1 MEPVYLIGA
10 LVAIVYIIFD
20 ISRFEKDPANYKAKK
35 KHYRSFKS
43 PVASHE
49 ELFDALGIKDD
60 PKYRKMMEEEQAETN
75 QSE

>member
-43 PVASHE
+43 PSSGSDRTCSRAKTCQ
-49 ELFDALGIKDD
+49 I
-60 PKYRKMMEEEQAETN
+60 
-75 QSE
+75 